1 MLEIKL
7 TGQFKKDLKR
17 IEKRRYDLSLLT
29 NVVNALACGEKLAS
43 RYRDHAL
50 TGNFKGYRE
59 CHIAPDWLLIY
70 FIRNNQLVLTLSRT
84 GTHADLLNI

>member
-29 NVVNALACGEKLAS
+29 NVVNALARGEKLAS